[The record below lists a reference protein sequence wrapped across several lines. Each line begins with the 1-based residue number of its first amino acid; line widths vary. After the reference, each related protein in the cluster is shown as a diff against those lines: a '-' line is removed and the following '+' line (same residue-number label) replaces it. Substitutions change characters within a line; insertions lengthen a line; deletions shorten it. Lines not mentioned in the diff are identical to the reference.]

1 MANEVLKG
9 IFQEMQTQLVGFKP
23 DPIMDALFSKK
34 VIDIDDID
42 NLRHSYQ
49 APRDRCR
56 ELLLL
61 LHRSPHPQA
70 FIHLRLTLLD
80 EYSWFVDQIDK
91 KLPSLASQLQQL
103 HLVQSTDGKPLY
115 EIIGS
120 FFNTYQNPTGRVW

>member
-9 IFQEMQTQLVGFKP
+9 IFQEMQTQLVGFNP
-23 DPIMDALFSKK
+23 DSIMDALFSKK
-34 VIDIDDID
+34 VIGIDDFD
-42 NLRHSYQ
+42 NLRHSFP

-61 LHRSPHPQA
+61 LHRSSHPQA

-80 EYSWFVDQIDK
+80 EYWWFVDQIDK

-103 HLVQSTDGKPLY
+103 HLGQSTDGKPLY
-115 EIIGS
+115 EIMVLHRI
-120 FFNTYQNPTGRVW
+120 FRAVR